1 MEKLTP
7 LELIDEIQ
15 EAKNLLKDLGRRV
28 FRISSSLIEL
38 NEEDQCVLRSFSDE
52 HLFFDNEPV
61 IYKHLDEFYK
71 ASEGYVE
78 LLRDINIR
86 LLEISGRP
94 RSDPGV

>member
-1 MEKLTP
+1 MTP

-28 FRISSSLIEL
+28 FRISSSMIEL
-38 NEEDQCVLRSFSDE
+38 NEEDQYFLRSFSDE
-52 HLFFDNEPV
+52 HQLFDNESV
-61 IYKHLDEFYK
+61 IHKHLDEFYK

-94 RSDPGV
+94 RSDPEV

>member
-38 NEEDQCVLRSFSDE
+38 NEEDQYFLRSFSGE
-52 HLFFDNEPV
+52 HQLFDNEPV
-61 IYKHLDEFYK
+61 IHKHLDEFYK
-71 ASEGYVE
+71 GSEGYVE

>member
-38 NEEDQCVLRSFSDE
+38 NEEDQY
-52 HLFFDNEPV
+52 FFKV
-61 IYKHLDEFYK
+61 FF
-71 ASEGYVE
+71 
-78 LLRDINIR
+78 
-86 LLEISGRP
+86 
-94 RSDPGV
+94 